1 MNRLIA
7 RWVAVLIV
15 LAGLAGRM
23 LIADELRAGAAVI
36 DVSPRI
42 LPAIKNGGFTEATA
56 DRVLDPLYARCLALA
71 AGDQTLVLAIVD
83 SCMIPRELCDQI
95 KQQVSQQTGVP
106 ANNLL
111 IAATHTHSAP
121 SVMDYCLGTRADP
134 NYPPWLV
141 DQVAAGMVAATKQ
154 LQPAQIGWTVI
165 EAPQHTHCR
174 RWLRHPDHYDLDP
187 FGQRSVRAMMHP
199 GYQNPQYLGPA
210 GPVDT
215 QLSLLSV
222 ETRDGRPIGLLAN
235 YSMHYFGADQ
245 FSADYFGDFAREIER
260 QRQPP
265 NQAPDKPP
273 FVAMMSQGTSG
284 DLHWMDYSQPQKP
297 GYPREQY
304 ARELA
309 ELALAALPKI
319 DYQRDISLA
328 AAVTELKLRRRTPDA
343 ARLAWAREL
352 NAARGENRPRN
363 LPEVYA
369 EQAVWLDQNPEAT
382 LLLQVLRIGDLAIAA
397 IPNEVYGITG
407 LKLKGQSPLQPL
419 LNMELANGAEGYIP
433 PPEQHLLGGY
443 TTWPARTAGLEV
455 EAEPKIVEALLK
467 LLEELARKSR
477 RPLEGDFYDEQQ
489 RRAIEA
495 AARGG

>member
-1 MNRLIA
+1 
-7 RWVAVLIV
+7 
-15 LAGLAGRM
+15 
-23 LIADELRAGAAVI
+23 
-36 DVSPRI
+36 
-42 LPAIKNGGFTEATA
+42 
-56 DRVLDPLYARCLALA
+56 
-71 AGDQTLVLAIVD
+71 
-83 SCMIPRELCDQI
+83 
-95 KQQVSQQTGVP
+95 
-106 ANNLL
+106 
-111 IAATHTHSAP
+111 
-121 SVMDYCLGTRADP
+121 
-134 NYPPWLV
+134 
-141 DQVAAGMVAATKQ
+141 
-154 LQPAQIGWTVI
+154 
-165 EAPQHTHCR
+165 
-174 RWLRHPDHYDLDP
+174 
-187 FGQRSVRAMMHP
+187 
-199 GYQNPQYLGPA
+199 
-210 GPVDT
+210 
-215 QLSLLSV
+215 
-222 ETRDGRPIGLLAN
+222 
-235 YSMHYFGADQ
+235 
-245 FSADYFGDFAREIER
+245 
-260 QRQPP
+260 
-265 NQAPDKPP
+265 
-273 FVAMMSQGTSG
+273 MSQGTSG

-467 LLEELARKSR
+467 LLEELTGKSR
-477 RPLEGDFYDEQQ
+477 RPLEGDFYNEQQ
-489 RRAIEA
+489 RQAIEA